1 MDIKVIASS
10 SSGNC
15 YYITDGV
22 TPLLLECGIPFPK
35 IQQATNFGIS
45 KLGGVLVTHEH
56 KDHCKALPQMLNNG
70 ANVYCSTGTQQ
81 ALKLPKHYRLHT
93 VKPLEKFSIGTWQ
106 ILPFDVQH
114 DAAEPMGYLLCSWAT
129 GERLLFATDTYYIKY
144 RFEGALDYVMV
155 ECNYAMDILNHNI
168 ATGKLHPLQK
178 PRLLKSHFEIGN
190 VKAFLRAQNLT
201 QVKAIWLLHLSDG
214 NSNEERFKR
223 EIMEITGCP
232 VYIAGKAGN

>member
-1 MDIKVIASS
+1 MEIKVIASS

-15 YYITDGV
+15 YYVTDGV

-56 KDHCKALPQMLNNG
+56 KDHSKALVEMLRNG
-70 ANVYCSTGTQQ
+70 ANVYCSAGTKQ
-81 ALKLPKHYRLHT
+81 ALKIPNHYRLHT
-93 VKPLEKFSIGTWQ
+93 VKPLEKFTIGTWQ

-114 DAAEPMGYLLCSWAT
+114 DAAEPLGYLLISWVT

-144 RFEGALDYVMV
+144 RFQGALDYVMV

-168 ATGKLHPLQK
+168 ATGKINPLQK

>member
-1 MDIKVIASS
+1 MEIKVIASS

-15 YYITDGV
+15 YYVTDGV

-56 KDHCKALPQMLNNG
+56 KDHSKALVEMLRNG
-70 ANVYCSTGTQQ
+70 ANVYCSAGTKQ
-81 ALKLPKHYRLHT
+81 ALKIPNHYRLHT
-93 VKPLEKFSIGTWQ
+93 VKPLEKFTIGTWQ

-114 DAAEPMGYLLCSWAT
+114 DAAEPLGYLLISWVT

-144 RFEGALDYVMV
+144 RFQGALDYVMV

-168 ATGKLHPLQK
+168 ATGKINPLQK

-201 QVKAIWLLHLSDG
+201 QVKEIWLLHLSDG

>member
-1 MDIKVIASS
+1 
-10 SSGNC
+10 
-15 YYITDGV
+15 
-22 TPLLLECGIPFPK
+22 
-35 IQQATNFGIS
+35 
-45 KLGGVLVTHEH
+45 
-56 KDHCKALPQMLNNG
+56 MLNNG

>member
-114 DAAEPMGYLLCSWAT
+114 DAAEPNCSALFMDAV
-129 GERLLFATDTYYIKY
+129 GEA
-144 RFEGALDYVMV
+144 
-155 ECNYAMDILNHNI
+155 
-168 ATGKLHPLQK
+168 
-178 PRLLKSHFEIGN
+178 
-190 VKAFLRAQNLT
+190 
-201 QVKAIWLLHLSDG
+201 
-214 NSNEERFKR
+214 
-223 EIMEITGCP
+223 
-232 VYIAGKAGN
+232 